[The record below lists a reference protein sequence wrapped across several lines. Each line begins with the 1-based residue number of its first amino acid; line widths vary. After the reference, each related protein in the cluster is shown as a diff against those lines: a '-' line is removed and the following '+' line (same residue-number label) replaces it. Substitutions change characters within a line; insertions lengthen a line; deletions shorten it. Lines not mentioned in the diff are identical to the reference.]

1 MALKDHLDRIVFRM
15 KMYFHETF
23 GELIY
28 EELSPKDFDYNTAE
42 VCETLGFFCGN
53 EGKHEVTTELTI
65 EQKRAKIQK
74 VLSFSM

>member
-23 GELIY
+23 GELIH
-28 EELSPKDFDYNTAE
+28 EELSPKDFDYKTGE
-42 VCETLGFFCGN
+42 LCETLGFFCGN
-53 EGKHEVTTELTI
+53 EGKHEATTKLTI

-74 VLSFSM
+74 VLSLSM